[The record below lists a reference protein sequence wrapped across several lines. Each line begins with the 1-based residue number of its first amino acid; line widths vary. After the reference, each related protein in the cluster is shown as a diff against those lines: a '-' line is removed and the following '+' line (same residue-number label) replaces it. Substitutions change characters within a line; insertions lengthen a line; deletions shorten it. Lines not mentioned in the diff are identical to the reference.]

1 MPVRLRAESSPRSFL
16 ERLSSELR
24 KPISDINAIHM
35 KGFGPKFT
43 DEDAP
48 FPSSALDL
56 LLQADL
62 VVFDGDDYSENN
74 YTRSLRDYLLQKGSK
89 ARLLAFKFED
99 EVEKHFIPTWSKCT
113 LPLNEMLDLSYIA
126 ASRSDVMASTR
137 FFDLKAAETFM
148 ASFLTAECE
157 PRIQEDFSKLLTQ
170 DQTSY
175 VALGTWA
182 VTEMKDAGANV
193 SVVCFGGSIVVG
205 CEALLHSV
213 LFPFKGKLVQWKY
226 FHARRRNPRNGDVQ
240 EGVLLTVKHPMIT
253 HMLAD
258 DK

>member
-1 MPVRLRAESSPRSFL
+1 MPVLLRAESSPRSFL

-24 KPISDINAIHM
+24 KPISEINATHM
-35 KGFGPKFT
+35 KGFGPNFT

-48 FPSSALDL
+48 FPSSALEL

-62 VVFDGDDYSENN
+62 VVFDGDDYSEFN

-89 ARLLAFKFED
+89 ARLLAFKYKD
-99 EVEKHFIPTWSKCT
+99 EVDKHFIPAWSKCT
-113 LPLNEMLDLSYIA
+113 LPLNEMVDLSYIA
-126 ASRSDVMASTR
+126 ASRSNVMASTR
-137 FFDLKAAETFM
+137 FFDVKAAETFM

-157 PRIQEDFSKLLTQ
+157 PHIQEDFSKLLTQ
-170 DQTSY
+170 NQTSY
-175 VALGTWA
+175 VALGIWA
-182 VTEMKDAGANV
+182 VAEMRDAGVNV

-213 LFPFKGKLVQWKY
+213 LFPFKGKLVKWKY
-226 FHARRRNPRNGDVQ
+226 IHARRRNTKNGDVE
-240 EGVLLTVKHPMIT
+240 EGVLNNVKHPMIT
-253 HMLAD
+253 HMMAD